1 MIRQLDKALPDVGIK
16 VLLQLLKQS
25 IVRQLSFIDHGTD
38 LVDHPKEVHHEA
50 VAGVGDCQAA
60 MGRRDVLQWNC
71 QNWVQCYAQLAT
83 KAKSIANQTWEE
95 EAGENKF
102 NHTSHSHFRIHSSDI
117 SPTMWQPVYD
127 VSSGSGL
134 SSCTNRL
141 LPPKSGLLSSCSGF
155 GMSQLP
161 FTVDN
166 SISLGDGLSIR
177 LTLSHVPF
185 CIIPGLDTFTDIL
198 WPHSQCSS
206 LSSAWLATTS

>member
-83 KAKSIANQTWEE
+83 KAKSIANQ
-95 EAGENKF
+95 K
-102 NHTSHSHFRIHSSDI
+102 
-117 SPTMWQPVYD
+117 
-127 VSSGSGL
+127 
-134 SSCTNRL
+134 
-141 LPPKSGLLSSCSGF
+141 
-155 GMSQLP
+155 
-161 FTVDN
+161 
-166 SISLGDGLSIR
+166 
-177 LTLSHVPF
+177 
-185 CIIPGLDTFTDIL
+185 
-198 WPHSQCSS
+198 
-206 LSSAWLATTS
+206 